1 MSCLTALPRSTG
13 WMVNKTRFLHAAL
26 GCLTFESALPSGE
39 SLHGLEGQRTFS
51 TGNRVVFII
60 GIAPKEMQTSINVA
74 TIRLNHILS
83 TCSCDIASS
92 LAIPH
97 AISGRAG
104 GGALQ

>member
-1 MSCLTALPRSTG
+1 MA
-13 WMVNKTRFLHAAL
+13 NKSRFLHAAL
-26 GCLTFESALPSGE
+26 GCLNLASAPPLGE
-39 SLHGLEGQRTFS
+39 SLDGLERQRVFS

-60 GIAPKEMQTSINVA
+60 GMAPKEMQTSINVA

>member
-1 MSCLTALPRSTG
+1 MPYGATASHWLDGEQDPI
-13 WMVNKTRFLHAAL
+13 LHAAL
-26 GCLTFESALPSGE
+26 GCMKFESALPSDE
-39 SLHGLEGQRTFS
+39 SLHGLERQRIFS

-60 GIAPKEMQTSINVA
+60 GMAPKEMQPSINVA
-74 TIRLNHILS
+74 TIRQNHILS
-83 TCSCDIASS
+83 NCSCDIPSS